1 MKPPEPEVPPKKV
14 SAKKSTAMPT
24 TAGTALVSAVRGVIS
39 TQLLIATQET
49 EDPEQIAKAR
59 AMVTEL
65 GERPRRSVT
74 ITEEGSVIKA
84 FTVLCSAC

>member
-39 TQLLIATQET
+39 ET